1 MLKEKQERIMYRN
14 CDYSF
19 SSKAFYNILIKIL
32 QDIMRYNEIVSQEEE
47 IWRNIA
53 IAKTN
58 YCKTNLEELFIDLII
73 HGSYL
78 L

>member
-1 MLKEKQERIMYRN
+1 MYRN

-19 SSKAFYNILIKIL
+19 LSKAFYNILIKIL
-32 QDIMRYNEIVSQEEE
+32 QDIMWYNEIVSQE

-53 IAKTN
+53 KANIAKAN
-58 YCKTNLEELFIDLII
+58 YCETNLEELFIDLII
-73 HGSYL
+73 RDSYL